1 MELKTVK
8 KPKNYFWYYLVKIT
22 GALSLYLYLRT
33 KVIKVGK
40 ATTRPKGGVVIT
52 ANHFS
57 FWDPAVV
64 HSVFPRRIVHSLA
77 TKDLFD
83 TNMKNWFFTK
93 MHCIQVDKQ
102 NFSMNSFH
110 ETCDLLKRQKAVLIF
125 PEGKIN
131 DKEEML
137 GFKSGAVLMAHRSN
151 APIIPVYLVKPTKK
165 HARRE
170 AVVGEPIDIKQ
181 LIGPVPTLDDL
192 QRASDV
198 LREKELELIDFY
210 NKRKGEKR

>member
-1 MELKTVK
+1 MELKKVS
-8 KPKNYFWYYLVKIT
+8 KPKNYFWYYFVKIT
-22 GALSLYLYLRT
+22 GAIPLYLYLRT
-33 KVIKVGK
+33 KVIRVGN
-40 ATTRPKGGVVIT
+40 ATTRPKGAVMIT

-57 FWDPAVV
+57 FLDPAVI
-64 HSVFPRRIVHSLA
+64 HSAFPWRVVHSLA
-77 TKDLFD
+77 TKDLYN
-83 TNMKNWFFTK
+83 TNFKNWFFTK
-93 MHCIQVDKQ
+93 THCIQVDKQ

-131 DKEEML
+131 NQEEML

-165 HARRE
+165 HARRVV
-170 AVVGEPIDIKQ
+170 VVGEPIDIKQ
-181 LIGPVPTLDDL
+181 IVGPVPTMDDL